1 MALQLSV
8 RYQDLPVTYNVV
20 MQEDN
25 IYHLKLNDTT
35 QNHVNGNYIPEKIV
49 IRKKGKIWI
58 SDMDNYDELINA
70 LTKEITA
77 FSVNLEQ
84 I

>member
-8 RYQDLPVTYNVV
+8 HYQNLPVTYNVV

-25 IYHLKLNDTT
+25 IYHLKLNDNTR
-35 QNHVNGNYIPEKIV
+35 NHINGNYIPEKIV

-58 SDMDNYDELINA
+58 SDMDNYDELIDA
-70 LTKEITA
+70 LTREITS
-77 FSVNLEQ
+77 FTVNPE
-84 I
+84 